1 MNIFDP
7 FVSGNLSVSGS
18 AHVSGN
24 LTVLGTI
31 NATISGTTSEALNSQ
46 KLNNQPA
53 SYYAITGSN
62 TFKANQTITGSL
74 YVTDDIYIDGQPYT
88 AQTSGTSGT
97 SGSSGSSG
105 TSGSSGSSG
114 TSGSSGSSGT
124 SGSSGSSGTSGS
136 SGSSGTSGTSGSNG
150 SSGTSGS
157 SGSSGTSGSS
167 GSSGTSGTS
176 GSSGSSGTSGSS
188 GSSGTSGSSGSSG
201 TSGSSGSSGTTTITN
216 ASADRVMTSEGGVT
230 LNSEANL
237 TFNGT
242 TLYVNGAL
250 GVGTSTPTTTGL
262 IRATNDVIAYFSSDE
277 RLKENVVEITGS
289 LDILKQIGGYHF
301 DWKPMPGIHEN
312 EGGDIGVIAQEVEK
326 VLPEVVTTRENGYK
340 AVKYE
345 KMIAL
350 LIQSN
355 KELLKRI
362 EALES
367 KLK

>member
-18 AHVSGN
+18 AHISGG

-46 KLNNQPA
+46 KLNNQEA

-62 TFKANQTITGSL
+62 IFKANQTITGSL
-74 YVTDDIYIDGQPYT
+74 YVTNDIILNGQSYT

-105 TSGSSGSSG
+105 TAG

-124 SGSSGSSGTSGS
+124 SGSSGSSGTA
-136 SGSSGTSGTSGSNG
+136 GT
-150 SSGTSGS
+150 SGTSGS

-201 TSGSSGSSGTTTITN
+201 TSGSSGSSGTAGTSGSSGSSGTTTVTN
-216 ASADRVMTSEGGVT
+216 AAADRVITSEGGVT
-230 LNSEANL
+230 INGEANF

-242 TLYVNGAL
+242 TAYINGAL

-277 RLKENVVEITGS
+277 RLKENFELIQNP
-289 LDILKQIGGYHF
+289 LEKLQQINGYSF
-301 DWKPMPGIHEN
+301 DWIPMEGVHEN
-312 EGGDIGVIAQEVEK
+312 EGHDIGVKAQEIEV
-326 VLPEVVTTRENGYK
+326 VLPELVTTRDNGYK

-345 KMIAL
+345 KLVSL
-350 LIQSN
+350 LIETN

>member
-18 AHVSGN
+18 GHISGS

-62 TFKANQTITGSL
+62 TFKDNQTITGSL
-74 YVTDDIYIDGQPYT
+74 YVTDDIYIDGQAYT

-136 SGSSGTSGTSGSNG
+136 SGSSGSSGTSGS
-150 SSGTSGS
+150 SGS

-167 GSSGTSGTS
+167 GSSGTS

-201 TSGSSGSSGTTTITN
+201 TSGSSGSSGTTTVTN

-326 VLPEVVTTRENGYK
+326 VLPEVVTTRDNGFK

-345 KMIAL
+345 KLVAL
-350 LIQSN
+350 LIETN